1 MKRHLPF
8 ALKST
13 LLICLA
19 GFLLAGC
26 STTQRP
32 IFLCPQTCKA
42 SVGDWTSMR
51 ECLFK
56 QDGRYW
62 LTDSAGLPLETYR
75 YRHDYIPVFESD
87 VMPMPTSRAN
97 PSHISTPILLKRNT
111 KDAVLHL
118 IFVGKE
124 QTFSLGDAKLERH
137 GEFDVIYIK

>member
-8 ALKST
+8 ALKSI
-13 LLICLA
+13 LLVCFA
-19 GFLLAGC
+19 GFLLTAC

-32 IFLCPQTCKA
+32 IFLCPPSCKA
-42 SVGDWTSMR
+42 AVGDWTALR

-75 YRHDYIPVFESD
+75 YKHDHGIFESD
-87 VMPMPTSRAN
+87 VMPMPTSKAD
-97 PSHISTPILLKRNT
+97 PSHISTPILLKRDT

-118 IFVGKE
+118 IFAGKE
-124 QTFSLGDAKLERH
+124 QTFSLGGAKLERH
-137 GEFDVIYIK
+137 GEYDVFYIQ